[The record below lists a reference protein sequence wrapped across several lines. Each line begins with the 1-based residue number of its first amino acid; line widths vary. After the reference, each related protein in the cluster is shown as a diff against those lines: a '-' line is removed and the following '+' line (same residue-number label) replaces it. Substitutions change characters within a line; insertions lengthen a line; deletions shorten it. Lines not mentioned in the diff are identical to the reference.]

1 MIATPLPIS
10 ADTDAAGQEALFEK
24 IATEFAAPLVRL
36 ARAHEADAHLQQ
48 DLLQEIH
55 IALWRSLAAFGERC
69 SLRTWVYRVAHN
81 VAATHVLRN
90 RRRQAH
96 RLTTLDEI
104 DAAGVTPDVDAE
116 LDAGRALQKIH
127 ALIQAAQTTR
137 PAGDH
142 PASRRTCRRRDRR
155 HRWHLARKY
164 AHQADP
170 HPTVV
175 DGTGRRRRKLMNT
188 QQLWQAQALDA
199 PAHLSRIR
207 SSPG

>member
-1 MIATPLPIS
+1 MISTPL
-10 ADTDAAGQEALFEK
+10 DLAAEPQVAAQEALFEK
-24 IATEFAAPLVRL
+24 VAAEFAAPLARL
-36 ARAHEADAHLQQ
+36 ARAHEADAHQQQ

-104 DAAGVTPDVDAE
+104 DPAGETPDVDAE

-127 ALIQAAQTTR
+127 AWIQSLK
-137 PAGDH
+137 PL
-142 PASRRTCRRRDRR
+142 DRQVIIL
-155 HRWHLARKY
+155 HLEGVPDEEIAEIS
-164 AHQADP
+164 
-170 HPTVV
+170 
-175 DGTGRRRRKLMNT
+175 G
-188 QQLWQAQALDA
+188 
-199 PAHLSRIR
+199 LSRVNTRTKLTRIR
-207 SSPG
+207 QLLTARFNAGPTP